1 MQLLFGLNT
10 SKRVNGKQRVLWGVV
25 RELGRTLIFK
35 DVLGDGEEFAYLPVY
50 TRKAQES
57 LKQGCD
63 L

>member
-1 MQLLFGLNT
+1 M
-10 SKRVNGKQRVLWGVV
+10 LWGVV